1 MTEPSLAYD
10 RPRLLDALRR
20 TAGSD
25 EEAVLEAARQASAI
39 ISAARLTWDDLL
51 VPALAMPEAGLTPV
65 STLAPADDGARIA
78 ALLALP
84 QLSAEARE
92 SLEELARDLAAGTVR
107 EEDRVYLNGLFG
119 RLIAAS

>member
-39 ISAARLTWDDLL
+39 ISAASLTWDDLL
-51 VPALAMPEAGLTPV
+51 VPAVAMPEAGPTPV

-92 SLEELARDLAAGTVR
+92 SLEEMARDLAAGTVR
-107 EEDRVYLNGLFG
+107 EEDRTYLNGLFG